1 MSPNTPASES
11 APPKSS
17 LRQRIV
23 LGIIGLLLAGGTL
36 WILLPG
42 LFIVQADT
50 RSVVYFRNRLPA
62 PIRVDIDGETR
73 AEIAPEGVAAVTLPD
88 GVRHMQGWD
97 AEGRVVAEDRLR
109 VRSPSLLAG
118 FRAIYTFGPP
128 GRYAVVHVPYG
139 RRRRP
144 WRDPLSD
151 GERFV
156 VFPAGVREYLSEFPI
171 RSHSRETR
179 TAVCAMDEMGRTP
192 CLR

>member
-50 RSVVYFRNRLPA
+50 RSVVYFRTRLPA

-73 AEIAPEGVAAVTLPD
+73 AEIAPEGVAAVALPD
-88 GVRHMQGWD
+88 GVRHMQK
-97 AEGRVVAEDRLR
+97 
-109 VRSPSLLAG
+109 
-118 FRAIYTFGPP
+118 
-128 GRYAVVHVPYG
+128 
-139 RRRRP
+139 
-144 WRDPLSD
+144 
-151 GERFV
+151 
-156 VFPAGVREYLSEFPI
+156 
-171 RSHSRETR
+171 
-179 TAVCAMDEMGRTP
+179 
-192 CLR
+192 